1 MEARMANRFIPPN
14 ARLQFPRRG
23 DDAAMP
29 AFPETRHEVKELSV
43 AQCDAILGYYDLPV
57 AGRQAEKQTAIEM
70 YIGII

>member
-1 MEARMANRFIPPN
+1 MEARMANRFIPSN

-23 DDAAMP
+23 DAAMP

-43 AQCDAILGYYDLPV
+43 AQCDAILGYYGLPV

-70 YIGII
+70 YIGIII